1 MESADI
7 SVNNEMDFD
16 DNLDDEVRE
25 VLGADIGVDLEDPS
39 ITNTN
44 ASSSMKRPRE
54 TAKCWQYFTRLG
66 KSLDGKERAECNRCK
81 KQYLVGVKVME
92 LPI

>member
-16 DNLDDEVRE
+16 DNVDDEVRE

-44 ASSSMKRPRE
+44 ASSSMKRLVKQLNVGNILLDWVNLQME
-54 TAKCWQYFTRLG
+54 KKEQNVIGAK
-66 KSLDGKERAECNRCK
+66 SN
-81 KQYLVGVKVME
+81 
-92 LPI
+92 I